1 MLYIKYF
8 YDCESSLSD
17 LASIGVNL
25 ICQLKWQLRNYILA
39 RAFFD
44 FVTSAIIYRSSQF
57 IR

>member
-17 LASIGVNL
+17 LASSGVN
-25 ICQLKWQLRNYILA
+25 LRNYILA